1 MGEGGLSVIGGG
13 GLLGYLLQK
22 VLDLSVL
29 GQEVGIQ
36 VHVGHLHGV

>member
-1 MGEGGLSVIGGG
+1 MWGGGGGG